1 MGAEEKNRNEILSRI
16 AADLFVQSKS
26 GEELSSK
33 IHRLRD
39 ELKKVIESGDTIF
52 GKFLGLVGS
61 FREII
66 PDEKQRYHAA
76 IKALSTTSKVSTQ
89 DIVTAVNNQLEELKI
104 IEKVLFSAPSLGRD
118 DLKVMEAKS
127 RELREEIS
135 KLREKIGQLESEEKE
150 ILNSMGTRE
159 KDLEFVSKAVGE
171 LFKEITAEITY
182 INKKVA
188 EVSSQSTASQPI
200 LPRDSVKIEIPVQ
213 EKGGSEQ
220 KSEILE
226 PSAPKDMELQKR
238 CPMCGGRMDLSIG
251 ERKWRCYS
259 CGYEELKKE
268 EMGRSEQ
275 KNEISEPSAP
285 QETEWQRKCP
295 MCGGRMDFYMDEKRW
310 ICFSCAFEEPKE
322 GDVQDKNE
330 VKIELED
337 EPEPTSASEPISKP
351 SPSIAVPVADM
362 PFNAY
367 QEPKKRSSP
376 PHSQASSKKKTCPA
390 CRKRMSW
397 HEEEKVWRCSFCGY
411 ERSI

>member
-52 GKFLGLVGS
+52 GKFLGLVES

-76 IKALSTTSKVSTQ
+76 IKALSTTSKVSMQ
-89 DIVTAVNNQLEELKI
+89 DIVTAVHNQLEELKI
-104 IEKVLFSAPSLGRD
+104 LEKVLFSAPSGWRD
-118 DLKVMEAKS
+118 ELKVMEARS

-135 KLREKIGQLESEEKE
+135 KLREKIGQLEIEEKE

-171 LFKEITAEITY
+171 LFKEITTEITY

-188 EVSSQSTASQPI
+188 EVSSQSTVSQPI

-213 EKGGSEQ
+213 EKGSSEQ

-259 CGYEELKKE
+259 CGYEEVKKRRN
-268 EMGRSEQ
+268 G
-275 KNEISEPSAP
+275 P
-285 QETEWQRKCP
+285 QRA
-295 MCGGRMDFYMDEKRW
+295 EKR
-310 ICFSCAFEEPKE
+310 
-322 GDVQDKNE
+322 N
-330 VKIELED
+330 L
-337 EPEPTSASEPISKP
+337 
-351 SPSIAVPVADM
+351 
-362 PFNAY
+362 
-367 QEPKKRSSP
+367 
-376 PHSQASSKKKTCPA
+376 
-390 CRKRMSW
+390 
-397 HEEEKVWRCSFCGY
+397 
-411 ERSI
+411 